1 MKDQMRAVIAGGGTG
16 GHLFPG
22 IAVAKELE
30 KRFDR
35 PMIVFVVGR
44 RPLEAEILAG
54 YGYPSRPL
62 DIEGLKGAGP
72 LKAMKALYLIP
83 KSIFQAWGLIREIR
97 PLFVLGV
104 GGYSSGPLCVAASIM
119 GVPSAIHEQNSYPGL
134 TNRMLAGRVDCV
146 FASFEESLAHM
157 RCKRA
162 SVTGNP
168 VREELIFTDAAAKGV
183 QSEGH
188 EAQEMKPF
196 TLLFMGGSQGA
207 VAVNDAALEA
217 LKILKERKISV
228 RAIHQT
234 GKADFERMKQRYA
247 EMGLNVEVSAF
258 IRDMA
263 SAYREADLVV
273 SRAGATTIFE
283 LAATGS
289 PSILIPY
296 PHAANNHQE
305 TNALGLVKA
314 GAAEMILQRDLTGG
328 LLADAVGRY
337 VLDRERLRAMS
348 KAAAGFAR
356 PHAARDIVDGL
367 MELIS
372 A

>member
-1 MKDQMRAVIAGGGTG
+1 MQEQMRAVIAGGGTG

-22 IAVAKELE
+22 IAVARELE
-30 KRFDR
+30 KRFES
-35 PMIVFVVGR
+35 PVIVFVVGK

-54 YGYPSRPL
+54 YGYASRSL
-62 DIEGLKGAGP
+62 DIEGLKGAGL
-72 LKAMKALYLIP
+72 LKTVKALYLIP
-83 KSIFQAWGLIREIR
+83 KSIFQAFGLIREIR

-119 GVPSAIHEQNSYPGL
+119 GVPSAVHEQNSYPGL
-134 TNRMLAGRVDCV
+134 TNRLLAGRVDCV
-146 FASFEESLAHM
+146 FASFEESLSHM
-157 RCKRA
+157 RCRKA

-168 VREELIFTDAAAKGV
+168 VREELIFAGETARVGLSRGADTKETD
-183 QSEGH
+183 S
-188 EAQEMKPF
+188 F
-196 TLLFMGGSQGA
+196 TLLFTGGSQGA
-207 VAVNDAALEA
+207 VAVNDAACEA
-217 LKILKERKISV
+217 LRILKERGIYV

-234 GKADFERMKQRYA
+234 GKVDFDRMRERYR
-247 EMGLNVEVSAF
+247 EMGLEVEVSAF

-263 SAYREADLVV
+263 SAYRKADLVV

-296 PHAANNHQE
+296 PYAANNHQE
-305 TNALGLVKA
+305 TNALSLVKA
-314 GAAEMILQRDLTGG
+314 GAAEMIHQRNLTGA
-328 LLADAVGRY
+328 LLADAVERY
-337 VLDRERLRAMS
+337 ILDRERLRAMS
-348 KAAAGFAR
+348 KAAAQFAR

-367 MELIS
+367 MELIK